1 MSVAV
6 RSRGYPFSLL
16 FSLLILLCILN
27 TSLFS
32 QERFRRNPP
41 FPDPLPELTLPKIES
56 ASLSNGLEVSII
68 RRQDLPV
75 ISIHLIVYA
84 GESFSPDALPGL
96 ATFTANMVN
105 KGAVGLSSSRITETI
120 ETIGG
125 KFSSETHPDYSVISF
140 TFLEDYLDTALETL
154 GKMILQP
161 TFPRI
166 EVRNVVR
173 TMHYDL
179 LGRKSSPAFV
189 GRRTLLRIL
198 FEEHPYRN
206 IAFNETVTRNLNRDE
221 LLSFF
226 EKYYRP
232 NNAKLILIGN
242 LTLRTAVRKVSRYLN
257 TWENKDIETED
268 INPPQPNETLKLCI
282 VDLPEEEDAT
292 ITIGNTILLRDYDDY
307 FPTTV
312 LNQVLGG
319 SPHSRLFMN
328 LRESKGYA
336 YFAFSTVE
344 FFKACG
350 ILTIQERVRP
360 NVIFESIAESLN
372 EISRISSQ
380 VVPDY
385 ELEQAKSYLIGNF
398 PLRIEDLEYYSS
410 RLAAIQAFELGEA
423 HWDSYYQSMM
433 LISPENVYEIARQ
446 SSLQSPVVVVVG
458 NIQELSPYLQ
468 EFDLEVYDTNGE
480 FQYTIKKGE
489 TE

>member
-1 MSVAV
+1 M
-6 RSRGYPFSLL
+6 FC
-16 FSLLILLCILN
+16 FIN
-27 TSLFS
+27 TSLFP

-41 FPDPLPELTLPKIES
+41 FPDPLPELTLPEIES
-56 ASLSNGLEVSII
+56 ASLSNGLEITVI
-68 RRQDLPV
+68 RRQDLSV
-75 ISIHLIVYA
+75 ISIQLVVYA
-84 GESFSPDALPGL
+84 GESFSPDSLPGL

-125 KFSSETHPDYSVISF
+125 AFSSETHPDYSILSF

-161 TFPRI
+161 TFPGI
-166 EVRNVVR
+166 EVSNVVR

-179 LGRKSSPAFV
+179 RGRKSSPAFV
-189 GRRTLLRIL
+189 GQRTLRRIL
-198 FEEHPYRN
+198 FEEHPYKN
-206 IAFNETVTRNLNRDE
+206 TTFNETGTRNLNRNE

-226 EKYYRP
+226 ERYYRP

-257 TWENKDIETED
+257 TWENRDVAVDEMSPLK
-268 INPPQPNETLKLCI
+268 PNETLKFCFVNI
-282 VDLPEEEDAT
+282 PEEQDAT
-292 ITIGNTILLRDYDDY
+292 ITIGNTILLRSYDDY

-344 FFKACG
+344 FLKTCG
-350 ILTIQERVRP
+350 ILTIQERVRSDA
-360 NVIFESIAESLN
+360 IIESIAESLN
-372 EISRISSQ
+372 EIRRISSE
-380 VVPDY
+380 VVPNY

-410 RLAAIQAFELGEA
+410 RLSAIKAFDLGEA
-423 HWDSYYQSMM
+423 HWNSYYKSMM
-433 LISPENVYEIARQ
+433 LISPENVYEIARR
-446 SSLQSPVVVVVG
+446 SSLQSPVVVIVG
-458 NIQELSPYLQ
+458 DIEELGPYLQ
-468 EFDLEVYDTNGE
+468 EYDLEVYDTNGD

>member
-1 MSVAV
+1 MRAAV
-6 RSRGYPFSLL
+6 ISLQPSRIRLLCLLVLL
-16 FSLLILLCILN
+16 FFMN
-27 TSLFS
+27 TSLFP

-41 FPDPLPELTLPKIES
+41 FPDPLPELTLPEIES
-56 ASLSNGLEVSII
+56 ASLSNGLGITVI

-75 ISIHLIVYA
+75 ISMHLVVYA

-120 ETIGG
+120 ERIGG
-125 KFSSETHPDYSVISF
+125 EFSSETHPDYSVISF
-140 TFLEDYLDTALETL
+140 TFLEDYLDTALESF

-166 EVRNVVR
+166 EVSNVIR
-173 TMHYDL
+173 TMYYDL
-179 LGRKSSPAFV
+179 RGRKSSPAFI

-226 EKYYRP
+226 DKYYRP

-257 TWENKDIETED
+257 TWETKDIEIEATS
-268 INPPQPNETLKLCI
+268 PPRPNETLKLCFVNI
-282 VDLPEEEDAT
+282 PEEEDAT
-292 ITIGNTILLRDYDDY
+292 ITIGNTILLRNHDDY

-344 FFKACG
+344 FFQACG
-350 ILTIQERVRP
+350 ILTIQERVRSDA
-360 NVIFESIAESLN
+360 IIESIAESLN
-372 EISRISSQ
+372 EIRRISLEI
-380 VVPDY
+380 VPNY

-410 RLAAIQAFELGEA
+410 RLAAIHAFDLGEA
-423 HWDSYYQSMM
+423 HWNSYYKSMM
-433 LISPENVYEIARQ
+433 LISPENVYEIARR
-446 SSLQSPVVVVVG
+446 SSLQSPVVVIVG
-458 NIQELSPYLQ
+458 DIQALSPYLR
-468 EFDLEVYDTNGE
+468 EYDLEVYDTNGD
-480 FQYTIKKGE
+480 FQYSIKKGE

>member
-1 MSVAV
+1 MS
-6 RSRGYPFSLL
+6 PPLL
-16 FSLLILLCILN
+16 P
-27 TSLFS
+27 

-41 FPDPLPELTLPKIES
+41 FPDPLPELTLPEIES
-56 ASLSNGLEVSII
+56 ASLSNGLEVTVI

-75 ISIHLIVYA
+75 ISMHLVVYA
-84 GESFSPDALPGL
+84 GESFSPDTLPGL

-105 KGAVGLSSSRITETI
+105 KGAIGLSSSRITETI
-120 ETIGG
+120 EQIGG
-125 KFSSETHPDYSVISF
+125 EFSSETHPDYSVISF
-140 TFLEDYLDTALETL
+140 TFLEDYLDTALESF

-161 TFPRI
+161 TFPRV
-166 EVRNVVR
+166 EVSNVIR

-179 LGRKSSPAFV
+179 RGRKSSPTFI

-198 FEEHPYRN
+198 FEEHPYKN

-242 LTLRTAVRKVSRYLN
+242 LTLRTAVRKVSRFLN
-257 TWENKDIETED
+257 TWETQDVEIED
-268 INPPQPNETLKLCI
+268 MSPPQPNETLKLCF

-344 FFKACG
+344 FLKTCG
-350 ILTIQERVRP
+350 ILTIQERVRSDA
-360 NVIFESIAESLN
+360 IIESIAESLE
-372 EISRISSQ
+372 EIRRISSE
-380 VVPDY
+380 VVPNY

-410 RLAAIQAFELGEA
+410 RLAAIQAFDLGEA
-423 HWDSYYQSMM
+423 HWNSYYKSMM
-433 LISPENVYEIARQ
+433 LISPENVYELVRR
-446 SSLQSPVVVVVG
+446 SSLQTPVVVIVG
-458 NIQELSPYLQ
+458 DIQELSPYLQ
-468 EFDLEVYDTNGE
+468 EYDLDVYDTNGD

>member
-1 MSVAV
+1 MSITV
-6 RSRGYPFSLL
+6 RIRSYPSSLCFFLLL
-16 FSLLILLCILN
+16 FLFIWN

-32 QERFRRNPP
+32 QERFRRDPP
-41 FPDPLPELTLPKIES
+41 FPDPLPELTLPQVES
-56 ASLSNGLEVSII
+56 ASLSNGLEVSVI
-68 RRQDLPV
+68 RRQDLQV
-75 ISIHLIVYA
+75 ISMHLIVYA

-140 TFLEDYLDTALETL
+140 TFLEDYLDIALETL

-166 EVRNVVR
+166 EVSNVVR

-179 LGRKSSPAFV
+179 LGRKSSATFV
-189 GRRTLLRIL
+189 GQRTLLRIL
-198 FEEHPYRN
+198 FKEHPYRN
-206 IAFNETVTRNLNRDE
+206 IGFNETGTRNLNRDE

-242 LTLRTAVRKVSRYLN
+242 LTLRTAVRKISRYLN
-257 TWENKDIETED
+257 TWENRAVDNEAVR
-268 INPPQPNETLKLCI
+268 PPQPNETLKLCI

-292 ITIGNTILLRDYDDY
+292 ITIGNTILLRNHDDY
-307 FPTTV
+307 FPITV

-319 SPHSRLFMN
+319 SAHSRLFMN

-336 YFAFSTVE
+336 YFAFSTLE
-344 FFKACG
+344 FFKTCG

-360 NVIFESIAESLN
+360 NAIFESIAESLN
-372 EISRISSQ
+372 EIRRISSQ

-410 RLAAIQAFELGEA
+410 RLAAIQAFELNES
-423 HWDSYYQSMM
+423 HWNSYYKSMM
-433 LISPENVYEIARQ
+433 LISPENVYEIARR
-446 SSLQSPVVVVVG
+446 SLLQSPVVVIVG
-458 NIQELSPYLQ
+458 NIQEPSPYLQ

-480 FQYTIKKGE
+480 FQYTIKKSE

>member
-6 RSRGYPFSLL
+6 RSRGYPYYIF

>member
-6 RSRGYPFSLL
+6 RSRGYPFSLW

-41 FPDPLPELTLPKIES
+41 FPDPLPELALPKIES

-125 KFSSETHPDYSVISF
+125 EFSSETHPDYSVISF
-140 TFLEDYLDTALETL
+140 TFLEDYLDIALETL

-206 IAFNETVTRNLNRDE
+206 ITFNETVTRNLNRDE

-226 EKYYRP
+226 DKYYRP

-268 INPPQPNETLKLCI
+268 IYPPQPNETLKLCI
-282 VDLPEEEDAT
+282 VDLPKEEDAT

-344 FFKACG
+344 FFRACS

-360 NVIFESIAESLN
+360 NVIFESIAESLR
-372 EISRISSQ
+372 EIRKISSQ

-398 PLRIEDLEYYSS
+398 PLRIEDLEYCSS

-423 HWDSYYQSMM
+423 HWNSYYKSMM
-433 LISPENVYEIARQ
+433 LISPENVYEIVRQ

-480 FQYTIKKGE
+480 FQYTIKKEE

>member
-1 MSVAV
+1 
-6 RSRGYPFSLL
+6 
-16 FSLLILLCILN
+16 
-27 TSLFS
+27 
-32 QERFRRNPP
+32 
-41 FPDPLPELTLPKIES
+41 
-56 ASLSNGLEVSII
+56 
-68 RRQDLPV
+68 
-75 ISIHLIVYA
+75 
-84 GESFSPDALPGL
+84 
-96 ATFTANMVN
+96 
-105 KGAVGLSSSRITETI
+105 
-120 ETIGG
+120 
-125 KFSSETHPDYSVISF
+125 
-140 TFLEDYLDTALETL
+140 
-154 GKMILQP
+154 
-161 TFPRI
+161 
-166 EVRNVVR
+166 
-173 TMHYDL
+173 MHYDL

-198 FEEHPYRN
+198 FKEHPYRN
-206 IAFNETVTRNLNRDE
+206 IGFNETGTRNLNRDE

-232 NNAKLILIGN
+232 NNAKMILIGN
-242 LTLRTAVRKVSRYLN
+242 LTLRTAVRKVSSYLN
-257 TWENKDIETED
+257 TWENRDIESEAVR
-268 INPPQPNETLKLCI
+268 PPQPNETLKLCI

-292 ITIGNTILLRDYDDY
+292 ITIGNTILLRNHDDY
-307 FPTTV
+307 FPITV

-336 YFAFSTVE
+336 YFAFSTLE

-360 NVIFESIAESLN
+360 SAIFESIAESLN
-372 EISRISSQ
+372 EIRRISSQ
-380 VVPDY
+380 VVPNY

-410 RLAAIQAFELGEA
+410 RLAAIQAFELDES
-423 HWDSYYQSMM
+423 HWNSYYKSMM
-433 LISPENVYEIARQ
+433 LISPENVYEIARR
-446 SSLQSPVVVVVG
+446 STLQSPVVVVVG

>member
-1 MSVAV
+1 MRI
-6 RSRGYPFSLL
+6 RSHPSSLCFL
-16 FSLLILLCILN
+16 LLILLFIWN

-32 QERFRRNPP
+32 QERFRRDPP
-41 FPDPLPELTLPKIES
+41 FPDPLPELTLPEIES
-56 ASLSNGLEVSII
+56 ASLSNGLEVSVI
-68 RRQDLPV
+68 RRQDLQV
-75 ISIHLIVYA
+75 ISMHLIVYA
-84 GESFSPDALPGL
+84 GESFSPDTLPGL

-105 KGAVGLSSSRITETI
+105 KGAIGLSSSRITETI

-140 TFLEDYLDTALETL
+140 TFLEDYLDTALETF

-166 EVRNVVR
+166 EVSNVIR

-206 IAFNETVTRNLNRDE
+206 ISFNETGTRNFNRDE

-257 TWENKDIETED
+257 TWENRNIESD
-268 INPPQPNETLKLCI
+268 VVRPPQPNETLKLCI

-292 ITIGNTILLRDYDDY
+292 ITIGNTILVRNHDDY
-307 FPTTV
+307 FPITV

-336 YFAFSTVE
+336 YFAFSTIE

-350 ILTIQERVRP
+350 ILTIQERVRS
-360 NVIFESIAESLN
+360 NAIFESIAESLN
-372 EISRISSQ
+372 EIRRISTQ
-380 VVPDY
+380 VVPNY

-410 RLAAIQAFELGEA
+410 RLSAIQAFELEES
-423 HWDSYYQSMM
+423 HWNSYYKSMM
-433 LISPENVYEIARQ
+433 LISPENVYEIARR
-446 SSLQSPVVVVVG
+446 SSFQSPIVVVVG
-458 NIQELSPYLQ
+458 NIQELIPYLQ

>member
-1 MSVAV
+1 MNVTV
-6 RSRGYPFSLL
+6 RSRGYPFSLW
-16 FSLLILLCILN
+16 FYLLILLCILN
-27 TSLFS
+27 ASLFS

-41 FPDPLPELTLPKIES
+41 FPDPLPELTLPEIES

-75 ISIHLIVYA
+75 ISMHLIVYA
-84 GESFSPDALPGL
+84 GESFSPDTLPGL

-125 KFSSETHPDYSVISF
+125 EFSSETHPDYSVISF
-140 TFLEDYLDTALETL
+140 TFLEDYLDTALEIL

-226 EKYYRP
+226 DKYYRP

-268 INPPQPNETLKLCI
+268 TYPPQPNETLKLCI

-344 FFKACG
+344 YFKACG

-360 NVIFESIAESLN
+360 NAIFESITESLN
-372 EISRISSQ
+372 EIRRISSQ

-398 PLRIEDLEYYSS
+398 PLRIEVLEYYSS

-423 HWDSYYQSMM
+423 HWNSYYKSMM
-433 LISPENVYEIARQ
+433 LISPENVYEIARR

-468 EFDLEVYDTNGE
+468 EFDLQVYDPNGE

>member
-1 MSVAV
+1 MSIIV
-6 RSRGYPFSLL
+6 RIRSHTSSLC
-16 FSLLILLCILN
+16 FFLLISLFIWN
-27 TSLFS
+27 TKLFS
-32 QERFRRNPP
+32 QERFRRDPP
-41 FPDPLPELTLPKIES
+41 FPDPLPELTLPEIES
-56 ASLSNGLEVSII
+56 ASLSNGLEISVI
-68 RRQDLPV
+68 RRQDLQV

-189 GRRTLLRIL
+189 GRRTLLQIL

-206 IAFNETVTRNLNRDE
+206 IAFNETGTRNLNRDE

-257 TWENKDIETED
+257 TWENRAIESKAVR
-268 INPPQPNETLKLCI
+268 PPQPNETLKLCMI
-282 VDLPEEEDAT
+282 DLPEEEDAT
-292 ITIGNTILLRDYDDY
+292 ITIGNTILLKNHDDY
-307 FPTTV
+307 FPITV

-336 YFAFSTVE
+336 YFAFSTLE

-360 NVIFESIAESLN
+360 STIFESIAESLN
-372 EISRISSQ
+372 EIRRISSQ
-380 VVPDY
+380 VVPNY

-410 RLAAIQAFELGEA
+410 RLSAIQAFELDES
-423 HWDSYYQSMM
+423 HWNSYYKSMM
-433 LISPENVYEIARQ
+433 LISPENVYEISRR
-446 SSLQSPVVVVVG
+446 SSLQSPIVVVVG

-468 EFDLEVYDTNGE
+468 DFDLEVYDTNGE
-480 FQYTIKKGE
+480 FQYTIRKGE

>member
-1 MSVAV
+1 MSIIV
-6 RSRGYPFSLL
+6 RIRSHTSSLC
-16 FSLLILLCILN
+16 FFLLISLFIWN
-27 TSLFS
+27 TKLFS
-32 QERFRRNPP
+32 QERFRRDPP
-41 FPDPLPELTLPKIES
+41 FPDPLPELTLPEIES
-56 ASLSNGLEVSII
+56 ASLSNGLEISVI
-68 RRQDLPV
+68 RRQDLQV

-189 GRRTLLRIL
+189 GRRTLLQIL

-206 IAFNETVTRNLNRDE
+206 IAFNETGTRNLNRDE

-257 TWENKDIETED
+257 TWENRAIESEAVR
-268 INPPQPNETLKLCI
+268 PPQPNETLKLCVI
-282 VDLPEEEDAT
+282 DLPEEEDAT
-292 ITIGNTILLRDYDDY
+292 ITIGNTILLKNHDDY
-307 FPTTV
+307 FPITV

-336 YFAFSTVE
+336 YFAFSTLE
-344 FFKACG
+344 FFKTCS

-360 NVIFESIAESLN
+360 STIFESIAESLN
-372 EISRISSQ
+372 EIRRISSQ
-380 VVPDY
+380 VVPNY

-410 RLAAIQAFELGEA
+410 RLSAIQAFELDES
-423 HWDSYYQSMM
+423 HWNSYYKSMM
-433 LISPENVYEIARQ
+433 LISPENVYEIARR
-446 SSLQSPVVVVVG
+446 SSLQSPIVVVVG

-468 EFDLEVYDTNGE
+468 DFDLEVYDTNGE
-480 FQYTIKKGE
+480 FQYTIRKGE